1 MNIDVSQIVA
11 DKLAQL
17 EADGTIKHKIE
28 ESLERSI
35 MSAITSE
42 LESWS
47 FKNGIGE
54 QLKECVA
61 SLAKDCGLG
70 AYNGYIAEKCKAIVQ
85 SYFSADISERV
96 QAAID
101 DVMFKKHDNIKLSDI
116 FKRYREWVLE
126 HTEDSEKYERGQ
138 FHMNLEEKIEGSW
151 TRYSCTFA
159 DHSLDNGSIWGTKEK
174 AEIEI
179 NFSTYGKEA
188 KLEPITSLYINGHYM
203 RDSFKVGH
211 LTAFEAFVVN
221 LYYNGTKI
229 IMDVDDVDD
238 DDNCFD
244 IDI

>member
-1 MNIDVSQIVA
+1 MNINVSEIIA

-17 EADGTIKHKIE
+17 EADGTIKRKIE
-28 ESLERSI
+28 ESLEKSI

-47 FKNGIGE
+47 FKNAIGD
-54 QLKECVA
+54 QLKESVA
-61 SLAKDCGLG
+61 DLAKDCGLG

-85 SYFSADISERV
+85 NCFSADISTKV
-96 QAAID
+96 QTAIN
-101 DVMFKKHDNIKLSDI
+101 DVMFQKHENIKLSDI

-126 HTEDSEKYERGQ
+126 YTEESEKYERGR
-138 FHMNLEEKIEGSW
+138 FHMNLEEKVEGSW

-179 NFSTYGKEA
+179 NFSVYGREA
-188 KLEPITSLYINGHYM
+188 KAEPISSLYINGHYM
-203 RDSFKVGH
+203 RDSFKIGH
-211 LTAFEAFVVN
+211 MTAFEAFVVN

-229 IMDVDDVDD
+229 LMDVDDVDTD
-238 DDNCFD
+238 ENYFD